1 MPAESSERDRLRVA
15 LYSGLLIR
23 HDAISGSLA
32 GKLDLLDRWRDQG
45 LPVEAVAFVQSTD
58 RARSGVVV
66 APTAS
71 SVLTHPA
78 FASADVHL
86 FEFGIHY
93 ALFDLA
99 FVTPHSARRLAVYH
113 NITPLELVEEPVAR
127 GAVERSVRQKANLDV
142 MDHVICDSEFNR
154 DDLVAYGLRA
164 ERLSVLHLPAPDV
177 VSPRSTRPARS
188 PRPRVELLFVGRF
201 VRAKGVVDLLR
212 AVELL
217 LERGVMGF
225 RVTLAGNQTL
235 SDPAVVAAVR
245 RAVADPA
252 GTVRF
257 VGEPDDR
264 RLAELMARSDVV
276 VIPSYHEGYCVP
288 VVEAYTLGCQVTTYD
303 AGNLPNVVGDLGLI
317 VPTGDI
323 EGLADALAEQI
334 GALQP
339 VDRPGRPRE
348 VPTAAGPR
356 SVADW
361 QEAVAAHLTAYSA
374 EAYESGLRNVLADQA
389 RLVRGLSPTVV
400 DALAGARGEV
410 R

>member
-1 MPAESSERDRLRVA
+1 MVAASSDGARDRLRVA

-32 GKLDLLDRWRDQG
+32 GKLDLLDRWRDDG
-45 LPVEAVAFVQSTD
+45 LPIEVVGFVQATD
-58 RARSGVVV
+58 RVRADVVV
-66 APTAS
+66 APTAAS
-71 SVLTHPA
+71 ALTHPA
-78 FASADVHL
+78 FASADLHV

-99 FVTPHSARRLAVYH
+99 LVVPVSAQRLAVYH

-127 GAVERSVRQKANLDV
+127 GAVERSLRQKANLDV

-154 DDLVAYGLRA
+154 DDLLAYGLPA

-177 VSPRSTRPARS
+177 VPARSARPARS
-188 PRPRVELLFVGRF
+188 RVELLFVGRF

-217 LERGVMGF
+217 QAKGVDGF
-225 RVTLAGNQTL
+225 RVTLAGNQSL
-235 SDPAVVAAVR
+235 SDPAVVAAVHH
-245 RAVADPA
+245 AVADPA

-264 RLAELMARSDVV
+264 RLAELMADTDVV

-303 AGNLPNVVGDLGLI
+303 AGNLPNVVGDLGLL
-317 VPTGDI
+317 VPTGDVA
-323 EGLADALAEQI
+323 GLAAALAEQ
-334 GALQP
+334 
-339 VDRPGRPRE
+339 VDAFQSAIRTGRPRE
-348 VPTAAGPR
+348 VPTMAGPR
-356 SVADW
+356 RVGDW
-361 QEAVAAHLTAYSA
+361 EAAVASHLTDYSA
-374 EAYESGLRNVLADQA
+374 EVYEAGLRTALLEQA
-389 RLVRGLSPTVV
+389 RLVPGLAPAVLN
-400 DALAGARGEV
+400 ALADA
-410 R
+410 

>member
-1 MPAESSERDRLRVA
+1 LIPVPSTDGRRDRLRVA

-23 HDAISGSLA
+23 HDAISGSL
-32 GKLDLLDRWRDQG
+32 GSKLDLLDRWREQG

-58 RARSGVVV
+58 RARPGVVV
-66 APTAS
+66 TPTAA
-71 SVLTHPA
+71 SVLTRPA
-78 FASADVHL
+78 FASADLHV

-99 FVTPHSARRLAVYH
+99 FVVPRSARRLAVYH

-127 GAVERSVRQKANLDV
+127 GAVERSMRQKANLDV

-154 DDLVAYGLRA
+154 DDLLAYGLPA

-177 VSPRSTRPARS
+177 ASPRRARS
-188 PRPRVELLFVGRF
+188 LRGRVELLFVGRF

-212 AVELL
+212 AIELL
-217 LERGVMGF
+217 HERGVSGF
-225 RVTLAGNQTL
+225 RVTLAGNQ
-235 SDPAVVAAVR
+235 SFADPAVVSAVR
-245 RAVADPA
+245 RAAADPS

-264 RLAELMARSDVV
+264 RLAELMAGSDVV

-303 AGNLPNVVGDLGLI
+303 AGNLPNVVGGLGMI

-323 EGLADALAEQI
+323 EGLAAALAEQI
-334 GALQP
+334 GAFRS
-339 VDRPGRPRE
+339 VDRTGRPRE
-348 VPTAAGPR
+348 VPTGAGPR
-356 SVADW
+356 PVADW
-361 QEAVAAHLTAYSA
+361 EKAVAAHLTAYSA
-374 EAYESGLRNVLADQA
+374 EAYEAGFRKVLADQA
-389 RLVRGLSPTVV
+389 RSVSGLSPAVA
-400 DALAGARGEV
+400 DALAGA
-410 R
+410 